1 MKEKDSQ
8 SPFKKRNIF
17 LSVLLSIVTLG
28 GYIGIW
34 FLRRKVVFKQLTTNS
49 EVPYKWW
56 VVVTVYLFLSLT
68 ITFIGEVFFTLYG
81 LYILDSIDLILAFYF
96 LGLLYYSVF
105 RVKELLEKEFEDINI
120 NKYLVFI
127 FHIWYL
133 QFKMN
138 KLAD

>member
-17 LSVLLSIVTLG
+17 LAVLLSIVTLG